1 MIKLIKGLFKL
12 LFVLIFA
19 CVGLAGGFLINLFVL
34 NPVKDEDPTKIVTSG
49 NLSIHFLEVGNNYT
63 GDSIYIK
70 CGDTDILVDGGSR
83 TNSSKAIQEYVNQYV
98 DDGVLEYVIV
108 THADQDHI
116 AAFAGDGSN
125 QSLFDMYEVKTIID
139 FPKTDKSTAVLNR
152 YVQKREA
159 EVEQGAK
166 HYTALECW
174 KGENGGQRSY
184 EIGDGV
190 TLNILYNYYYE
201 NKSSDENNYSVCFQ
215 IEQGANKYLFTGDL
229 EEKGEEYLVSY
240 NTLGKVK
247 LYKAGH
253 HGSKT
258 SSNDC
263 LLEVIQP
270 EIVVVT
276 CVAGSVEYT
285 QNISNTFPT
294 QLFIDR
300 ISKWTDEVY
309 VTTVG
314 QVEEVVDK
322 DGNTKYKDAGFSSMN
337 GNVVINVNKNNIDVT
352 CSNNNLKLKE
362 TDWFKAN
369 RTCPSA
375 WAA

>member
-1 MIKLIKGLFKL
+1 MCYF
-12 LFVLIFA
+12 
-19 CVGLAGGFLINLFVL
+19 
-34 NPVKDEDPTKIVTSG
+34 
-49 NLSIHFLEVGNNYT
+49 
-63 GDSIYIK
+63 
-70 CGDTDILVDGGSR
+70 
-83 TNSSKAIQEYVNQYV
+83 
-98 DDGVLEYVIV
+98 
-108 THADQDHI
+108 
-116 AAFAGDGSN
+116 
-125 QSLFDMYEVKTIID
+125 
-139 FPKTDKSTAVLNR
+139 
-152 YVQKREA
+152 
-159 EVEQGAK
+159 
-166 HYTALECW
+166 
-174 KGENGGQRSY
+174 
-184 EIGDGV
+184 
-190 TLNILYNYYYE
+190 
-201 NKSSDENNYSVCFQ
+201 VCFQ

-276 CVAGSVEYT
+276 CVAGSVEYK
-285 QNISNTFPT
+285 QKFSNTFPT

-300 ISKWTDEVY
+300 ISKWTDKVY

-314 QVEEVVDK
+314 EVEEVVDK
-322 DGNTKYKDAGFSSMN
+322 DGNTKFKDAGFSSMN
-337 GNVVINVNKNNIDVT
+337 GNVVINVDKNNIDVT

>member
-12 LFVLIFA
+12 LFILIFA

-83 TNSSKAIQEYVNQYV
+83 TNSSKVIQEYVNQYV

-285 QNISNTFPT
+285 QNFSNTFPT

-375 WAA
+375 WTA